1 MAERLSSTRNQ
12 FVLDAVALHRSSD
25 RRDRGLTLI
34 EGPKLLEEALATGHV
49 PQIVFT
55 SERPAIAGQA
65 EMAGA
70 RVIAVTQEVLHR
82 LSTTKNSQ
90 DPVSV
95 VGIPAST
102 RELGP
107 RVAVLVDVS
116 DPGNIGTLIRS
127 AASFGLDVVVA
138 GEQAADPW
146 SPKALRAGAGA
157 QFRTGLNVI
166 QDVAALQVLLA
177 DRVMIASVVNAGT
190 DLDTFHWPD
199 RCAILIGSEAHG
211 LSRSLVDSSA
221 VALEI
226 KLANDVESLNAAT
239 AGSIIFHAM
248 SLTPSD

>member
-1 MAERLSSTRNQ
+1 
-12 FVLDAVALHRSSD
+12 
-25 RRDRGLTLI
+25 
-34 EGPKLLEEALATGHV
+34 
-49 PQIVFT
+49 
-55 SERPAIAGQA
+55 
-65 EMAGA
+65 MAGA
-70 RVIAVTQEVLHR
+70 RVIAVTPEVLHR

-95 VGIPAST
+95 VGIPASM

-116 DPGNIGTLIRS
+116 DPGNLGTLIRS

-157 QFRTGLNVI
+157 QFRTALSVM
-166 QDVAALQVLLA
+166 QDVSALRDSLA

-190 DLDTFHWPD
+190 DLNTFRWPN
-199 RCAILIGSEAHG
+199 RCAVLIGSEAHG
-211 LSRSLVDSSA
+211 LPRSLVDSCA
-221 VALEI
+221 AALEI
-226 KLANDVESLNAAT
+226 RLANEVESLNAAT

>member
-1 MAERLSSTRNQ
+1 
-12 FVLDAVALHRSSD
+12 VLDAVALHRPSD

-49 PQIVFT
+49 PQTVFT

-70 RVIAVTQEVLHR
+70 RVIAVTPEVLHR

-95 VGIPAST
+95 VGIPASM

-116 DPGNIGTLIRS
+116 DPGNLGTLIRS

-157 QFRTGLNVI
+157 QFRTALSVM
-166 QDVAALQVLLA
+166 QDVSALRDSLA

-190 DLDTFHWPD
+190 DLNTFRWPN
-199 RCAILIGSEAHG
+199 RCAVLIGSEAHG
-211 LSRSLVDSSA
+211 LPRSLVDSCA
-221 VALEI
+221 AALEI
-226 KLANDVESLNAAT
+226 RLANEVESLNAAT